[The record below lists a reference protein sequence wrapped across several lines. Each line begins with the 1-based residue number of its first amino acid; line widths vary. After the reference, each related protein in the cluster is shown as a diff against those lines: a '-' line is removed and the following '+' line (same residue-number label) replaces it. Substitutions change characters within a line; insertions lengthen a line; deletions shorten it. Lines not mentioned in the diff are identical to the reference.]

1 MQIIQNIKNLTD
13 KRKDERMLKI
23 LVAED
28 DPSTSKLLCAI
39 LKLNGYDPVSARDGE
54 EALEIMDHQHIDL
67 LISDVMMPK
76 MDGFELTK
84 IIRESGS
91 MLPIIML
98 TAKALPEDKR
108 TGFLVGTDDYMVK
121 PPDRQELILRIKALL
136 RRARIV
142 DEHKITIGEVVL
154 DYDTH
159 TVRRGY
165 DAQVLP
171 PKEFNLLYKLLAYPE
186 RTFTRLELLDEIW
199 GMDSESDEKT
209 VNVHINRLRTRF
221 MDWPEFEIQTIRG
234 MGYRALRKV

>member
-1 MQIIQNIKNLTD
+1 
-13 KRKDERMLKI
+13 MLKI

-67 LISDVMMPK
+67 MISDVMMPK

-159 TVRRGY
+159 TVRKGY

>member
-1 MQIIQNIKNLTD
+1 
-13 KRKDERMLKI
+13 MLKI

-54 EALEIMDHQHIDL
+54 EALKIMDHQHIDL

-84 IIRESGS
+84 VIRESGS

-159 TVRRGY
+159 TVRKGY

-221 MDWPEFEIQTIRG
+221 MVWTEFEIQTIRG
-234 MGYRALRKV
+234 MGYRAVRKV

>member
-1 MQIIQNIKNLTD
+1 
-13 KRKDERMLKI
+13 
-23 LVAED
+23 
-28 DPSTSKLLCAI
+28 
-39 LKLNGYDPVSARDGE
+39 
-54 EALEIMDHQHIDL
+54 MD
-67 LISDVMMPK
+67 
-76 MDGFELTK
+76 
-84 IIRESGS
+84 
-91 MLPIIML
+91 
-98 TAKALPEDKR
+98 
-108 TGFLVGTDDYMVK
+108 
-121 PPDRQELILRIKALL
+121 QELILRIKALL

-199 GMDSESDEKT
+199 GMDSESDERT

>member
-1 MQIIQNIKNLTD
+1 
-13 KRKDERMLKI
+13 MLKI

-67 LISDVMMPK
+67 MISDVMMPK
-76 MDGFELTK
+76 MDGFVLTK

-159 TVRRGY
+159 TVRKGY

>member
-1 MQIIQNIKNLTD
+1 
-13 KRKDERMLKI
+13 MLKI

-28 DPSTSKLLCAI
+28 DPSTNKLLCAI
-39 LKLNGYDPVSARDGE
+39 LKINGYDPVSARDGQ

-67 LISDVMMPK
+67 LICDVMMPR
-76 MDGFELTK
+76 MDGFELTQA
-84 IIRESGS
+84 IRDSGS

-98 TAKALPEDKR
+98 TAKTLPEDKH
-108 TGFLVGTDDYMVK
+108 TGFLVGTDDYMTK
-121 PPDRQELILRIKALL
+121 PPDKQELLLRIKALL

-142 DEHKITIGEVVL
+142 DEHKITIGDVVL

-159 TVRRGY
+159 TVRKGY

-186 RTFTRLELLDEIW
+186 RTFTRFELLDEIW

-221 MDWPEFEIQTIRG
+221 YDWPEFEIQTVRG
-234 MGYRALRKV
+234 MGYRAVKKG

>member
-1 MQIIQNIKNLTD
+1 
-13 KRKDERMLKI
+13 MLKI

-84 IIRESGS
+84 VIRESGS
-91 MLPIIML
+91 ILPIIML

-234 MGYRALRKV
+234 MGYRAVRKV